1 MEIDFPG
8 HLNIIT
14 GETGAGK
21 SILMGAL
28 SLILGDRADS
38 NVLLNRD
45 KKCVIEGVF
54 KSGNK
59 KSIIN
64 FLQDNDLDAGK
75 ELVIR
80 REIGVNGKSRAF
92 INDTPVT
99 LAQLQVLSNMLVDLH
114 RQFDTLELGESG
126 FQRQV
131 LDALAGNEALL
142 QQYQSNYQR
151 LQLIQKELLQLQD
164 QKNQFNKELD
174 YHQFLFNEID
184 ELGLQENELEE

>member
-1 MEIDFPG
+1 MLQQLDIQNYAIIDSISIGFSDQ
-8 HLNIIT
+8 LNIIT

-45 KKCVIEGVF
+45 KKCVIEGRF

-59 KSIIN
+59 KSILT
-64 FLQDNDLDAGK
+64 FLQNNDLDGWK

-80 REIGVNGKSRAF
+80 REIAVNGKSRAF

-99 LAQLQVLSNMLVDLH
+99 LSQLQVLSSMLVD
-114 RQFDTLELGESG
+114 
-126 FQRQV
+126 
-131 LDALAGNEALL
+131 
-142 QQYQSNYQR
+142 
-151 LQLIQKELLQLQD
+151 
-164 QKNQFNKELD
+164 
-174 YHQFLFNEID
+174 
-184 ELGLQENELEE
+184 